1 MEEIVEKFKK
11 MFAELFN
18 SFDGTFEEKKKF
30 AFSEV
35 SKISP
40 YDEYKNAWKEW
51 RNNNGY
57 RADMS
62 EAPDGV
68 RIWQRCLGAEG
79 SVLRGLRLRKHNK
92 KSVREVREVREHGD
106 DKMVL
111 SFIERYEKLAEYGY
125 IPEDEICMILMQCSK
140 TLPRQHRV
148 NLESRGYKF
157 EKNGHGWNIVKPV
170 FTKKEIQETMFQ
182 FEAVVNT
189 IEAEQKKIEAE
200 QKKARELVEKLSRM
214 GVKIQ

>member
-11 MFAELFN
+11 MFSELFEN
-18 SFDGTFEEKKKF
+18 FDGTFEEKKKYAF
-30 AFSEV
+30 AEV

-40 YDEYKNAWKEW
+40 YNEYKNAWKDW
-51 RNNNGY
+51 RDNNGY

-62 EAPDGV
+62 NAPDGV

-79 SVLRGLRLRKHNK
+79 SALHGLRGKKHYKVLEHEIRKTPERSDEK
-92 KSVREVREVREHGD
+92 A
-106 DKMVL
+106 VL

-125 IPEDEICMILMQCSK
+125 IPDDEICMILMQCSK

-148 NLESRGYKF
+148 NLESKGYKF

-170 FTKKEIQETMFQ
+170 FSKKEIQETMFQ
-182 FEAVVNT
+182 FEASVNT
-189 IEAEQKKIEAE
+189 IEAE
-200 QKKARELVEKLSRM
+200 QKKARELVEKLLKM